1 MISISGIGIW
11 HSACSLYLTQSNNS
25 DYYFFIIG
33 PHKIRS
39 KNMQNSIKK
48 IFMVTII
55 VIMGFYGRAFAHSG
69 MGYGHHYGWGY
80 PMYGMHQGGYGG
92 PGFGYCG
99 ELSEDQIQKL
109 AKEQS
114 AFFEATQDLRGR
126 LYQKGLELRSELAK
140 ENPDANKAAALQK
153 EISEMKAELGQKR
166 LNHILNMKKISPE
179 IGRGFGGG
187 YGMMG
192 PGMMYGGMM
201 GPWAMGPGYG
211 MGSEMLGPGY
221 GRGPGMM
228 GPGYGMG
235 PGMMGPGY
243 GMGPGLMGPG
253 WGRGMNP
260 YGYDRDDQLQS
271 GRHMGPL
278 EKKDAEQIVENYI
291 QSTRNP
297 NLKLGKIEDTGN
309 AFKAQ
314 IITKDNSLVDE
325 VLIDKDSGYMRPAY

>member
-11 HSACSLYLTQSNNS
+11 HSACSFTLPRAITV
-25 DYYFFIIG
+25 IIISSLLDR
-33 PHKIRS
+33 KKRS
-39 KNMQNSIKK
+39 KDMQNSIKK
-48 IFMVTII
+48 IVMVTII
-55 VIMGFYGRAFAHSG
+55 VMMGFYGRAFAHSG
-69 MGYGHHYGWGY
+69 MGYGHHYGRGY
-80 PMYGMHQGGYGG
+80 PMYGMHHGGYGG
-92 PGFGYCG
+92 PGFGYWG

-109 AKEQS
+109 DKEQS
-114 AFFEATQDLRGR
+114 AFFEATKDLRGQ

-140 ENPDANKAAALQK
+140 QNPDPNKAAALQK
-153 EISEMKAELGQKR
+153 DISALKAELGQKR
-166 LNHILNMKKISPE
+166 LNHFLNMRKISPE

-187 YGMMG
+187 YGMM
-192 PGMMYGGMM
+192 
-201 GPWAMGPGYG
+201 
-211 MGSEMLGPGY
+211 GPGY

-243 GMGPGLMGPG
+243 GYGMGPGMMGPGYGRGPEMMGPG

-278 EKKDAEQIVENYI
+278 GKKDAEKIVENYI

-297 NLKLGKIEDTGN
+297 NLKLGKIEDAGN
-309 AFKAQ
+309 AFRAQ
-314 IITKDNSLVDE
+314 IVTKDNSLVDE